1 MIGLTVVSLGTS
13 APELLVSM
21 HAAFSGHPDI
31 SVGNVV
37 GSNIS
42 NIGLVLGMSSLI
54 FPLVVRSSSIKFDWP
69 VMMLTGV
76 LLYWFGFDGEIS
88 RFEGMIFTLGL
99 GLFIVYSFV
108 KSGKD
113 KIAKSG
119 IQVKYK
125 MSLPMTIF
133 IILLSSAGLLFGA
146 RILVRGATD
155 IAQYFQVSERAISLT
170 VIAVGTSLPELATS
184 VVAAFKKEADISIG
198 NIIGS
203 NIYNTFGILGL
214 TAIIKPIKNIS
225 EDIMKEDILW
235 MIGFFV
241 LLFLFILPIKGGKI
255 TRFKGVIFLLLYGAY
270 IYFVFK

>member
-1 MIGLTVVSLGTS
+1 
-13 APELLVSM
+13 
-21 HAAFSGHPDI
+21 
-31 SVGNVV
+31 
-37 GSNIS
+37 
-42 NIGLVLGMSSLI
+42 
-54 FPLVVRSSSIKFDWP
+54 
-69 VMMLTGV
+69 MLTGV